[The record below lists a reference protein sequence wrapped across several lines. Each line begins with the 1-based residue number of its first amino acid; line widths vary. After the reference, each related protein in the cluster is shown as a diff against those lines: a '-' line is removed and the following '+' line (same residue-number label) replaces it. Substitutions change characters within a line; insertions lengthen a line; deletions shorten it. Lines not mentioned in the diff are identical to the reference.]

1 MKDAFCT
8 KYKLPPIVNAC
19 GTLTYLGAC
28 SALAPV
34 VDAVAESLPMFVQ
47 MPYLQARASETIA
60 RLCGAE
66 AGCVTAC
73 AAAGISVGIAA
84 CMTGEDM
91 AKVEQLPDT
100 TGMKNEV
107 VIMRG
112 HSVAFGA
119 PILQMICIPG
129 AKPVE
134 VGGATRC
141 NPYHLEGSI
150 TENTVAALYVIS
162 HHTVQGG
169 QLPLKVFTEICHG
182 KGVPVIVDAA
192 SEYDLKGFL
201 ADGADLV
208 TYSGHKFL
216 SGPTSGILA
225 GRLDLV
231 RACYLQERGIG
242 RPMKVG
248 KEGIVG
254 TIVALEEWEK
264 RDHVGIRKQEE
275 ARCAYALDRLSRI
288 DGLIVSYEPDP
299 THNPIT
305 RVKVEVDALKLGINA
320 AQLAAG
326 CLQGVPRVVVRSHH
340 VDLGYFLIDPC
351 NMTDEDMVITCERIE
366 EVCSRTEMSTPV
378 GNDALGYSDI
388 LAKWPN
394 I

>member
-1 MKDAFCT
+1 MTDGFYE

-19 GTLTYLGAC
+19 GTMTHLGAC

-34 VDAVAESLPMFVQ
+34 VNAVAESLPMFVQ
-47 MPYLQARASETIA
+47 MPYLQARASEVIA
-60 RLCGAE
+60 RLCDAE
-66 AGCVTAC
+66 AGCITAC

-91 AKVEQLPDT
+91 SKVEQLPDT

-107 VIMRG
+107 VVMRG
-112 HSVAFGA
+112 HCVAFGA
-119 PILQMICIPG
+119 PILQMIRIPG

-141 NPYHLEGSI
+141 NPYHLEGGI
-150 TENTVAALYVIS
+150 TERTVAALYVVS

-169 QLPLKVFTEICHG
+169 QLPLKTFAEICNS
-182 KGVPVIVDAA
+182 KDVPVIVDVA

-225 GRLDLV
+225 GRLDLI

-248 KEGIVG
+248 KEGIIG
-254 TIVALEEWEK
+254 AIVALEEWEK
-264 RDHVGIRKQEE
+264 RDHAGIRKQEE
-275 ARCAYALDRLSRI
+275 ARCAYALDRLSKI
-288 DGLIVSYEPDP
+288 EGLTVSYEPDP

-305 RVKVEVDALKLGINA
+305 RVKVEVDELRLGINA

-326 CLQGVPRVVVRSHH
+326 CLQGIPRVIVRSHH

-351 NMTDEDMVITCERIE
+351 NMTDEDMVITCNRIE
-366 EVCSRTEMSTPV
+366 EVYNGIGVDTPP
-378 GNDALGYSDI
+378 GSDPLGYSDI
-388 LAKWPN
+388 LAKWPH